1 MTSSDDGK
9 EFAKWL
15 EQWGAK
21 IPSRVSL
28 RHPKTNEKKTTAS
41 SGRRIADFKE
51 RKNIISGAKR
61 PTSNDAAKCLS
72 IRISVE

>member
-21 IPSRVSL
+21 IPSHVSL
-28 RHPKTNEKKTTAS
+28 RHPKINEKKTTAS

-51 RKNIISGAKR
+51 QKNIISGAKR
-61 PTSNDAAKCLS
+61 AISNDVAKCS
-72 IRISVE
+72 ST

>member
-15 EQWGAK
+15 KQWAAK

-28 RHPKTNEKKTTAS
+28 RHPTTNEKKTTAS

-61 PTSNDAAKCLS
+61 AISNDVAKCFQHLRS
-72 IRISVE
+72 AE